1 MFILKREREQG
12 TEKLLLTFIIAI
24 YMYGIRK
31 KGKDACSNFVRH
43 N

>member
-12 TEKLLLTFIIAI
+12 REKLLLTFIAI